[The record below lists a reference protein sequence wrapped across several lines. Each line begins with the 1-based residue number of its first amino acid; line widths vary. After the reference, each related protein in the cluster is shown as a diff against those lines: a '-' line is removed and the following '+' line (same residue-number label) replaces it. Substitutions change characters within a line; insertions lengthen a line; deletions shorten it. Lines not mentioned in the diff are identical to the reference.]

1 MAERP
6 HRHVPLTGMEL
17 VDGQRQFRTKRA
29 QVYPTDL
36 CRRWASAITACGDP
50 NAATFN
56 MVTPAAHRKRPLGQA
71 VPWAIHRQAETGA
84 KALAAGYQLKRS
96 VLPLAGNR
104 IRARRSRQ
112 SGARFDT
119 SFFHRAGPRSR
130 FARGSRSDR
139 SPSGTSSFPPLPG
152 LALLGAAG
160 TSAVAADGPAAE
172 ADPCSAAC
180 RMIRHFSSV
189 SAHTLRCGESLLK
202 LRVQWMLGS

>member
-1 MAERP
+1 MGSDSSAP
-6 HRHVPLTGMEL
+6 
-17 VDGQRQFRTKRA
+17 KRV

-36 CRRWASAITACGDP
+36 CRRRASAITACGDP

-96 VLPLAGNR
+96 VLPPLLAIEYEPGEAVR
-104 IRARRSRQ
+104 VALDLIHPFSTAPALDPDLQ
-112 SGARFDT
+112 EALALT
-119 SFFHRAGPRSR
+119 ALHPEQ
-130 FARGSRSDR
+130 
-139 SPSGTSSFPPLPG
+139 SSFPPLPG

-172 ADPCSAAC
+172 ADP
-180 RMIRHFSSV
+180 
-189 SAHTLRCGESLLK
+189 
-202 LRVQWMLGS
+202 